1 MPLASAPPTAGIF
14 AAALVAGVLLASAGH
29 AQGPPG
35 VGVMIPN
42 APSGSAQMKVTLRP
56 TRPEDLSAVIG
67 EPLPFRIRAITVL
80 DGDKVLG
87 IGGIGFPPHG
97 PVIAF
102 VQQAPEA
109 RKYKVSFHRAGLMAM
124 RMVRDSGVAEV
135 VATADA
141 DDPVALAWLERL
153 GFRPVQDLETRVLFS
168 WRRDAI
174 PPLD

>member
-14 AAALVAGVLLASAGH
+14 AAALVASVLCASAGH

-35 VGVMIPN
+35 VGEMI
-42 APSGSAQMKVTLRP
+42 QVKVTLRP
-56 TRPEDLSAVIG
+56 TRPEDLCAVIG

-87 IGGIGFPPHG
+87 IGGIGFPPNG

-109 RKYKVSFHRAGLMAM
+109 KKYKVSFHRAGLMAM
-124 RMVRDSGVAEV
+124 RMIRESGVAEV

-141 DDPVALAWLERL
+141 DDPAALAWLERL
-153 GFRPVQDLETRVLFS
+153 GFRSVQELGTRALFS
-168 WRRDAI
+168 WRRDAV
-174 PPLD
+174 PSAD